1 MKINEPIPVSLSLD
15 DPKEEYHKRRDHWQ
29 ADVTQLERQHLTL
42 GNIRLFIFLV
52 GVALWWFAVRSGT
65 LSGWWLLF
73 PLSAFFALI
82 LFHQGIRA
90 KARRAKR
97 AVVFYEQ
104 GIARIED
111 RWSGKGQQGVEFLD
125 EHHPYAQDLDLFGK
139 GSLFE
144 LICTA
149 RTRGGEAT
157 LAAWLCAPAT
167 PEEIRA
173 RQLAIT
179 ELRPRL
185 DLRETVALLGEDVR
199 AGVHPE
205 VLSAWAQAPALPR
218 LTVMRIIAASLAGL
232 TVFTLIGQVV
242 FGWGPLWFL
251 LALLLKF
258 AFEISLRPWMRQA
271 GIGVTHAVR
280 DLTLF
285 SQLLAH
291 LETEQFHS
299 PRLVSLRAT
308 LDTNGIPPSKQITKL
323 RQWISLLESAKNQLF
338 IPIAFL
344 LLWETQIML
353 AIEAWRARSGSA
365 IPRWLTA
372 LGEFEAFCALAGYAY
387 EHPHDPFPKLIVDG
401 PCFEGDA
408 VGHPL
413 LPNAQCVRNDVKLGG
428 ELHVLLVSGSNMS
441 GKSTLLRTIGINVV
455 LALAGAPVRAQR
467 LRLSPLAVGA
477 TLRIQDSL
485 QAGSSRFYAEITRL
499 RQLMDLAKGP
509 LPLLFL
515 LDEILHGTNSHDRR
529 VGAEALIRG
538 LINRNAIGLVTTHDL
553 ALAHIAETL
562 APRAANVCF
571 EDQLVDGK
579 LVFDYRMR
587 PGIVQKSN
595 ALALMRS
602 VGLEV

>member
-1 MKINEPIPVSLSLD
+1 VKINASHVISID
-15 DPKEEYHKRRDHWQ
+15 DPKAEYHKRRQHWQ
-29 ADVTQLERQHLTL
+29 ADVTRLERQHLTL
-42 GNIRLFIFLV
+42 GNIRLLVFFV
-52 GVALWWFAVRSGT
+52 GVALWWFTIRPGI
-65 LSGWWLLF
+65 LSGWWLLL
-73 PLSAFFALI
+73 PLAAFAALV
-82 LFHQGIRA
+82 LFHQGVRA
-90 KARRAKR
+90 KILRAKR
-97 AVVFYEQ
+97 AVAFYDH
-104 GIARIED
+104 GVARIED
-111 RWSGKGQQGVEFLD
+111 RWSGKGQQGSEFLD
-125 EHHPYAQDLDLFGK
+125 EHHPYTQDLDLFGK

-144 LICTA
+144 LLCTA

-167 PEEIRA
+167 PEEIHA
-173 RQLAIT
+173 RHIAIA

-185 DLRETVALLGEDVR
+185 DLRETVALLGDDVR
-199 AGVHPE
+199 AGVHPD
-205 VLSAWAQAPALPR
+205 VLTAWAQSPVLSR
-218 LTVMRIIAASLAGL
+218 LTVMRIIAGSLAGL

-242 FGWGPLWFL
+242 FSWGPLWFL
-251 LALLLKF
+251 LALLAKF
-258 AFEISLRPWMRQA
+258 AFEIRLRPWMRQA
-271 GIGVTHAVR
+271 GIDVTHAVR
-280 DLTLF
+280 DLTLL

-291 LETEQFHS
+291 LETERFHS
-299 PRLVSLRAT
+299 PRLVSLRAA
-308 LDTNGIPPSKQITKL
+308 LETNGVPPSRQISRL

-344 LLWETQIML
+344 LLWETQILL
-353 AIEAWRARSGSA
+353 AIEAWRVRSGSA
-365 IPRWLTA
+365 ISRWLTA

-387 EHPHDPFPKLIVDG
+387 EHPHDPFPELLT
-401 PCFEGDA
+401 DA
-408 VGHPL
+408 PRLEAEAIGHPL
-413 LPNAQCVRNDVKLGG
+413 LPVAQCVRNDVKLGG
-428 ELHVLLVSGSNMS
+428 ELRVFVVSGSNMS
-441 GKSTLLRTIGINVV
+441 GKSTLLRTVGINVV

-477 TLRIQDSL
+477 TLRVQDSL

-499 RQLMDLAKGP
+499 RQLMDIAKGS

-538 LINRNAIGLVTTHDL
+538 FINRNAIGLVTTHDL

-562 APRAANVCF
+562 APHAVNVHF
-571 EDQLVDGK
+571 EDQLADGK

-595 ALALMRS
+595 ALELMRS

>member
-1 MKINEPIPVSLSLD
+1 MKINESIPRFLD
-15 DPKEEYHKRRDHWQ
+15 DPKAEYHKRRQHWQ
-29 ADVTQLERQHLTL
+29 AEVARLERQHLTL
-42 GNIRLFIFLV
+42 GNIRVAVFLA
-52 GVALWWFAVRSGT
+52 GVALWWFATRPGT
-65 LSGWWLLF
+65 LSGWWLFL
-73 PLSAFFALI
+73 PLAAFLAVV
-82 LFHQGIRA
+82 LFHQGVRA
-90 KARRAKR
+90 KIRRAKR
-97 AVVFYEQ
+97 AVAFYEQ
-104 GIARIED
+104 GIARLED
-111 RWSGKGQQGVEFLD
+111 RWSGTGQQGLEFLD

-144 LICTA
+144 LLCTA

-167 PEEIRA
+167 AEEVHA
-173 RQLAIT
+173 RQVAIT

-185 DLRETVALLGEDVR
+185 ELRETIALLGEDVR

-205 VLSAWAQAPALPR
+205 VLSAWAQASALSR
-218 LTVMRIIAASLAGL
+218 LTVMRIIAVSLAGL
-232 TVFTLIGQVV
+232 TVLTLLGQVV

-258 AFEISLRPWMRQA
+258 AFEIRLRPWMRQA

-285 SQLLAH
+285 SQLFAH
-291 LETEQFHS
+291 LETEQFYS
-299 PRLVSLRAT
+299 PRLVSLRAA
-308 LDTNGIPPSKQITKL
+308 LDTNGLPPSKQITRL

-353 AIEAWRARSGSA
+353 AIETWRVRSGAA
-365 IPRWLTA
+365 IPRWLIA
-372 LGEFEAFCALAGYAY
+372 LSEFEALCALAGYAY
-387 EHPHDPFPKLIVDG
+387 EHPQDPFPELIADG
-401 PCFEGDA
+401 PCFDGEA
-408 VGHPL
+408 IGHPL
-413 LPNAQCVRNDVKLGG
+413 LPSAQCVRNDVKLGG

-467 LRLSPLAVGA
+467 LRLSLLAVGA

-499 RQLMDLAKGP
+499 RQLMDIAKGP

-529 VGAEALIRG
+529 VGAEALILG
-538 LINRNAIGLVTTHDL
+538 FINRNAIGLVTTHDL

-562 APRAANVCF
+562 ALRAANVCF

-602 VGLEV
+602 VGLDV

>member
-1 MKINEPIPVSLSLD
+1 MKTNETIPITLD
-15 DPKEEYHKRRDHWQ
+15 DPKAEYHKRRQHWQ
-29 ADVTQLERQHLTL
+29 AKVARLDRQHLSL
-42 GNIRLFIFLV
+42 GNIRVSIFFASL
-52 GVALWWFAVRSGT
+52 ALWWLAIRPGT
-65 LSGWWLLF
+65 ISGWWILL
-73 PLSAFFALI
+73 PLAVFLTFVF
-82 LFHQGIRA
+82 FHQGVRA

-97 AVVFYEQ
+97 AVAFYEQ
-104 GIARIED
+104 GSARIED
-111 RWSGKGQQGVEFLD
+111 RWSGKGQQGSEFLD

-144 LICTA
+144 LLCTA
-149 RTRGGEAT
+149 RTRGGEAM
-157 LAAWLCAPAT
+157 LATWLCAPA
-167 PEEIRA
+167 PLEEVRA
-173 RQLAIT
+173 RQVAIT

-185 DLRETVALLGEDVR
+185 ELREAVALLGEDVR

-205 VLSAWAQAPALPR
+205 VLSAWAQAPALSC

-232 TVFTLIGQVV
+232 TVFTLLGQVV

-258 AFEISLRPWMRQA
+258 AFEIRLRPWMRQA

-299 PRLVSLRAT
+299 PRLVSLRTA
-308 LDTNGIPPSKQITKL
+308 LDTDGVPPSQQITTL

-353 AIEAWRARSGSA
+353 AIEAWRVRSGAA

-372 LGEFEAFCALAGYAY
+372 LSEFEALCALAGYAY
-387 EHPHDPFPKLIVDG
+387 EHPHDPFPELVAAG
-401 PCFEGDA
+401 PCFEGA
-408 VGHPL
+408 AIGHPL
-413 LPNAQCVRNDVKLGG
+413 LPSSQCVRNDVMLGG

-455 LALAGAPVRAQR
+455 LALAGAPVCAQR
-467 LRLSPLAVGA
+467 LRISPLAIGA

-485 QAGSSRFYAEITRL
+485 QAGSSRFYAEITRV
-499 RQLMDLAKGP
+499 RQLMDVAKGP

-538 LINRNAIGLVTTHDL
+538 FINRNAIGLATTHDL

-595 ALALMRS
+595 ALALMRA

>member
-1 MKINEPIPVSLSLD
+1 MKINAPRAISIDEP
-15 DPKEEYHKRRDHWQ
+15 KAEYQERWQHWQ
-29 ADVTQLERQHLTL
+29 ADVTRLERQHLTL
-42 GNIRLFIFLV
+42 GNIRLLVFFV
-52 GVALWWFAVRSGT
+52 GVALWWFTIRPGIISR
-65 LSGWWLLF
+65 WWLLL
-73 PLSAFFALI
+73 PLAAFAALI
-82 LFHQGIRA
+82 LFHQGVRA

-97 AVVFYEQ
+97 AVAFYDQ
-104 GIARIED
+104 GVARIED
-111 RWSGKGQQGVEFLD
+111 RWSGKGQQGNEFLD
-125 EHHPYAQDLDLFGK
+125 EHHPYTQDLDLFGK

-144 LICTA
+144 LLCTA

-157 LAAWLCAPAT
+157 LAAWLCAPAA
-167 PEEIRA
+167 PEEVHA
-173 RQLAIT
+173 RQVAIA

-185 DLRETVALLGEDVR
+185 DLRETVALLGDDVR
-199 AGVHPE
+199 AGVHPD
-205 VLSAWAQAPALPR
+205 VLTAWAQSPALSR
-218 LTVMRIIAASLAGL
+218 LTVMRIVAVSLAGL
-232 TVFTLIGQVV
+232 TVFTLVGQIA

-251 LALLLKF
+251 LALLAKF
-258 AFEISLRPWMRQA
+258 AFEIYLRPWMRQA
-271 GIGVTHAVR
+271 GIDVTHAVR
-280 DLTLF
+280 DLTLL

-299 PRLVSLRAT
+299 PRLASLRAA
-308 LDTNGIPPSKQITKL
+308 LETNGVPPSQQISRL

-344 LLWETQIML
+344 LLWETQILL
-353 AIEAWRARSGSA
+353 AIEAWRVRSGSA
-365 IPRWLTA
+365 ISRWLTA

-387 EHPHDPFPKLIVDG
+387 EHPRDPFPELLTDG
-401 PCFEGDA
+401 PRLEA
-408 VGHPL
+408 EAIGHPL
-413 LPNAQCVRNDVKLGG
+413 LPSAQCVRNDVKLGG
-428 ELHVLLVSGSNMS
+428 ELRVLVVSGSNMS
-441 GKSTLLRTIGINVV
+441 GKSTLLRTVGINVV
-455 LALAGAPVRAQR
+455 LALAGAPVRARR

-477 TLRIQDSL
+477 TLRVQDSL

-499 RQLMDLAKGP
+499 RQLMDIAKGP

-538 LINRNAIGLVTTHDL
+538 FINRNAIGLVTTHDL

-562 APRAANVCF
+562 APRTANVHF
-571 EDQLVDGK
+571 EDQLADGK

>member
-1 MKINEPIPVSLSLD
+1 VKTNETTPRALD
-15 DPKEEYHKRRDHWQ
+15 DPKAEYHKRRDRWQ
-29 ADVTQLERQHLTL
+29 VDVTRLERQHLTL
-42 GNIRLFIFLV
+42 GNIRLFVFLV
-52 GVALWWFAVRSGT
+52 GVALWWFAIRPGT

-73 PLSAFFALI
+73 PLLAFFVLV
-82 LFHQGIRA
+82 LFHQGVRA
-90 KARRAKR
+90 KVRRAKR
-97 AVVFYEQ
+97 AVAFYDQ
-104 GIARIED
+104 GLARLED
-111 RWSGKGQQGVEFLD
+111 RWSGTGQQGLEFLN
-125 EHHPYAQDLDLFGK
+125 EHHPYAQDLDLFGR

-144 LICTA
+144 LLCTA
-149 RTRGGEAT
+149 RTRGGEAM
-157 LAAWLCAPAT
+157 LATWLCAPAT
-167 PEEIRA
+167 AEEVHA
-173 RQLAIT
+173 RHGAIA
-179 ELRPRL
+179 ELYPRL
-185 DLRETVALLGEDVR
+185 ELRETIALLGEDVR

-205 VLSAWAQAPALPR
+205 VLSVWAQAPVLSR
-218 LTVMRIIAASLAGL
+218 LTVMRVIAASLAGF
-232 TVFTLIGQVV
+232 TVITLVGQVV

-258 AFEISLRPWMRQA
+258 AFEIRLRPWLRQA
-271 GIGVTHAVR
+271 GIGVTHAVH

-299 PRLVSLRAT
+299 PRLVSLRAV
-308 LDTNGIPPSKQITKL
+308 LETNGLPPSKQITRL

-353 AIEAWRARSGSA
+353 AIEAWRVRFGAA

-387 EHPHDPFPKLIVDG
+387 ERPQDPFPELISVG
-401 PCFEGDA
+401 PRFEGEA
-408 VGHPL
+408 IGHPL
-413 LPNAQCVRNDVKLGG
+413 LPNAQCVRNNVKLGG
-428 ELHVLLVSGSNMS
+428 DLHVLLVSGSNMS

-455 LALAGAPVRAQR
+455 LALAGAPVRAQQ
-467 LRLSPLAVGA
+467 LQLSPLAIGA
-477 TLRIQDSL
+477 TLRVQDSL
-485 QAGSSRFYAEITRL
+485 QAGSSRFYAEISRL

-538 LINRNAIGLVTTHDL
+538 FINRNAIGLVTTHDL

-562 APRAANVCF
+562 VPQATNVCF
-571 EDQLVDGK
+571 EDHLVDGK

-595 ALALMRS
+595 ALELMRS

>member
-1 MKINEPIPVSLSLD
+1 MKTRAILSELGN
-15 DPKEEYHKRRDHWQ
+15 DPKAEYHQRRQQWQ
-29 ADVTQLERQHLTL
+29 ADVTSLERQHLTL
-42 GNIRLFIFLV
+42 GNIRLAIFLI
-52 GVALWWFAVRSGT
+52 GVLLWWFAVRPGI
-65 LSGWWLLF
+65 LSGWWLAL
-73 PLSAFFALI
+73 PLAAFIALV
-82 LFHQGIRA
+82 LFHQGVRV

-97 AVVFYEQ
+97 AVAFYDQ
-104 GIARIED
+104 GIARLED
-111 RWSGKGQQGVEFLD
+111 RWSGTGQQGLEFLD

-144 LICTA
+144 LLCTA

-167 PEEIRA
+167 REEIQA
-173 RQLAIT
+173 RQEAII
-179 ELRPRL
+179 ELQPRL
-185 DLRETVALLGEDVR
+185 DLRETVALLGEEVR

-205 VLSAWAQAPALPR
+205 ELNTWAQAPPLANLTITR
-218 LTVMRIIAASLAGL
+218 VIAAGLAALTVL
-232 TVFTLIGQVV
+232 TLLGQVV

-251 LALLLKF
+251 FALLVKF
-258 AFEISLRPWMRQA
+258 AFEIRLRPWTRQA

-280 DLTLF
+280 DLTLIA
-285 SQLLAH
+285 QMLAH

-299 PRLVSLRAT
+299 PRLLSLRAA
-308 LDTNGIPPSKQITKL
+308 LETNGLSPAKQITRL
-323 RQWISLLESAKNQLF
+323 RQWIALLESAKNQLF

-344 LLWETQIML
+344 LLWETQIL
-353 AIEAWRARSGSA
+353 LTIEAWRVKLGPA
-365 IPRWLTA
+365 ITRWLKA
-372 LGEFEAFCALAGYAY
+372 LSEFEAFCALAGYAY
-387 EHPHDPFPKLIVDG
+387 EHPHDPFPELTTDG
-401 PCFEGDA
+401 PCFEGEEI
-408 VGHPL
+408 GHPL
-413 LPNAQCVRNDVKLGG
+413 LPRAQCVRNNVKLSNN
-428 ELHVLLVSGSNMS
+428 LCVLLVSGSNMS
-441 GKSTLLRTIGINVV
+441 GKSTLLRTVGINVV
-455 LALAGAPVRAQR
+455 LALAGAPVCAQR

-477 TLRIQDSL
+477 TLRVQDSL
-485 QAGSSRFYAEITRL
+485 QSGSSRFYAEISRL

-538 LINRNAIGLVTTHDL
+538 FIDRNAIGLVTTHDL
-553 ALAHIAETL
+553 ALAHIVDAL

>member
-1 MKINEPIPVSLSLD
+1 MKINAPRAISIDEP
-15 DPKEEYHKRRDHWQ
+15 KAEYQERWQHWQ
-29 ADVTQLERQHLTL
+29 ADVTRLERQHLTL
-42 GNIRLFIFLV
+42 GNIRLLVFFV
-52 GVALWWFAVRSGT
+52 GVALWWFTIRPGI
-65 LSGWWLLF
+65 LSGWWLLL
-73 PLSAFFALI
+73 PLAAFAALV
-82 LFHQGIRA
+82 LFHQGVRA

-97 AVVFYEQ
+97 AVAFYDQ
-104 GIARIED
+104 GVARIED
-111 RWSGKGQQGVEFLD
+111 RWSGKGQQGSEFLD
-125 EHHPYAQDLDLFGK
+125 EHHPYSQDLDLFGE

-144 LICTA
+144 LLCTA

-157 LAAWLCAPAT
+157 LAAWLCAPAA
-167 PEEIRA
+167 PEEVHA
-173 RQLAIT
+173 RQVAIA

-185 DLRETVALLGEDVR
+185 DLRETVALLGDDVR
-199 AGVHPE
+199 AGVHPD
-205 VLSAWAQAPALPR
+205 VLTAWAQSPALSR
-218 LTVMRIIAASLAGL
+218 LTVMRIVAVSLAGL
-232 TVFTLIGQVV
+232 TVFTLVGQIA

-251 LALLLKF
+251 LALLAKF
-258 AFEISLRPWMRQA
+258 AFEIYLRPWMRQA
-271 GIGVTHAVR
+271 GIDVTHAVR
-280 DLTLF
+280 DLTLL

-299 PRLVSLRAT
+299 PRLALLRAA
-308 LDTNGIPPSKQITKL
+308 LETNGVPPSQQISRL

-344 LLWETQIML
+344 LLWETQILL
-353 AIEAWRARSGSA
+353 AIEAWRVRSGSA
-365 IPRWLTA
+365 ISRWLTA

-387 EHPHDPFPKLIVDG
+387 EHPRDPFPELLTDG
-401 PCFEGDA
+401 PRLEA
-408 VGHPL
+408 EAIGHPL
-413 LPNAQCVRNDVKLGG
+413 LPSAQCVRNDVKLGG
-428 ELHVLLVSGSNMS
+428 ELRVLVVSGSNMS
-441 GKSTLLRTIGINVV
+441 GKSTLLRTVGINVV

-477 TLRIQDSL
+477 ILRVQDSL

-499 RQLMDLAKGP
+499 RQLMDMAKGS

-538 LINRNAIGLVTTHDL
+538 FINHNAIGLVTTHDL

-562 APRAANVCF
+562 APRAANVHF
-571 EDQLVDGK
+571 EDQLADGK

-595 ALALMRS
+595 ALELMRS